1 MKTGRVC
8 IMMLVVVLLLVSV
21 AVAAAKPEK
30 TQGNAA
36 APKPEAVAELLSAL
50 SSLKDHIQGKN
61 KLDARQIEAQKL
73 TLDKHQELF
82 GCNAATIKA
91 ALALVAAYDKIEG
104 PLWVARDG
112 FVRKDVTNDI
122 HWTIYSVM
130 QNIMDRVY
138 TTENVAR
145 HGDLLKGFKFGSSA
159 NFPGAVDPPAPS
171 DASYKVK
178 ISGSYPKTW
187 GWPTMYDGPD
197 TFARK
202 PTGAYLAPGAI
213 ATITAPPSLVG
224 KGYKIRVG
232 CHSWDLSRKGKV
244 QRLDRSSLVY
254 DITRAKTKVAGPL
267 GGGIY
272 IEVPFLADAGVVEI
286 TIKNA
291 VRAPY
296 FSMKPFHT
304 TSLEEWKTV
313 ERNLPAPWADF
324 QTEKFMLQVP
334 SSWIR
339 KLDDPVTLMQDW
351 DAAMDTINDLMGRP
365 RLRGKETM
373 YPQVD
378 VTMPYGFHAPGYPSV
393 NVAYDPA
400 KDYGGY
406 ATHHLVRGPRHAGD
420 EEFHEQGHAYLFPKF
435 PGEVEAEVNLL
446 HVAVWNQK
454 FGYSLDEAFRA
465 SCGYYNRAYC
475 TLDTT
480 AMAWMTCANFIKGN
494 PMEDVEKQYQLKGHA
509 KFVDIARLFGW
520 RVLNQY
526 WYSFTS
532 DYEHGL
538 PWPDDEDFDSLL
550 LRLDDE
556 NVDSLLLR
564 LSKNVGVDI
573 RPLFHFWGVPPMDDK
588 ALAAAMAAA
597 NLPPSPL
604 IYDTLVHYQSLAPA
618 DNAAFRTF
626 ALNWWGQQ
634 PSAKGY
640 TEENGHAALWDAYNE
655 QTAASIKQRVQEIIA
670 KYFPEGRPKEK

>member
-1 MKTGRVC
+1 MKTG
-8 IMMLVVVLLLVSV
+8 MGFLFMLGAILLLVSV
-21 AVAAAKPEK
+21 AVAAAAKPEK

-50 SSLKDHIQGKN
+50 TSLKDHLEGKN
-61 KLDARQIEAQKL
+61 PLDARQIEARKL

-104 PLWVARDG
+104 PLWVARG
-112 FVRKDVTNDI
+112 IFIRKDVTNDI
-122 HWTIYSVM
+122 HWTIYTVM
-130 QNIMDRVY
+130 QNIMDHIY
-138 TTENVAR
+138 TAENVAR
-145 HGDLLKGFKFGSSA
+145 HADLLKGFKFGSSA
-159 NFPGAVDPPAPS
+159 NFPGAVDPPARP

-178 ISGSYPKTW
+178 ISGNYPKTW
-187 GWPTMYDGPD
+187 GWPTMHDGPD

-202 PTGAYLAPGAI
+202 STGAYLAPGAI
-213 ATITAPPSLVG
+213 ATITAPRSLVG

-232 CHSWDLSRKGKV
+232 CHSWDLSRTEKWKLL
-244 QRLDRSSLVY
+244 RLDRSSLVY
-254 DITRAKTKVAGPL
+254 DITRAKTRVASPL

-291 VRAPY
+291 VRSPY
-296 FSMKPFHT
+296 FSLKPFHT
-304 TSLEEWKTV
+304 TSLEAWKTV

-378 VTMPYGFHAPGYPSV
+378 VTIPYGFHAPGYPSV
-393 NVAYDPA
+393 NNTYDPA

-406 ATHHLVRGPRHAGD
+406 ANHYLVRGPQYNSD
-420 EEFHEQGHAYLFPKF
+420 DYDFHEQGHAYLFPKF

-480 AMAWMTCANFIKGN
+480 AMAWMTCASFIQGN
-494 PMEDVEKQYQLKGHA
+494 PMGAVEKQYQLKGHA

-520 RVLNQY
+520 RVLNKY

-532 DYEHGL
+532 DYEHGVSQL
-538 PWPDDEDFDSLL
+538 DDED
-550 LRLDDE
+550 
-556 NVDSLLLR
+556 VDKLLLR

-573 RPLFHFWGVPPMDDK
+573 RPLFHFWGVPPVDDK

>member
-104 PLWVARDG
+104 PLWVARG
-112 FVRKDVTNDI
+112 IFIRKDVTNDI
-122 HWTIYSVM
+122 HWTIYTVM
-130 QNIMDRVY
+130 QNIMDHIY
-138 TTENVAR
+138 TAENVAR
-145 HGDLLKGFKFGSSA
+145 HADLLKGFKFGSSA
-159 NFPGAVDPPAPS
+159 NFPGAVDPPARP

-178 ISGSYPKTW
+178 ISGNYPKTW
-187 GWPTMYDGPD
+187 GWPTMYDGPG

-202 PTGAYLAPGAI
+202 PTGAYLAPGTF
-213 ATITAPPSLVG
+213 ATVTVPPSLVG

-232 CHSWDLSRKGKV
+232 CHSWDLSKTEVWKLL
-244 QRLDRSSLVY
+244 RLDRSSLVY
-254 DITRAKTKVAGPL
+254 DITHAKTTVASPL

-272 IEVPFLADAGVVEI
+272 IEVPFLADAGVVEV
-286 TIKNA
+286 TIQNA
-291 VRAPY
+291 VRSPY

-324 QTEKFMLQVP
+324 QTEKFMMQVP

-351 DAAMDTINDLMGRP
+351 DAAVDAITDLEGFP
-365 RLRGKETM
+365 RLRGKETL

-378 VTMPYGFHAPGYPSV
+378 VMMPYDFYAPGYPSV
-393 NVAYDPA
+393 NMTYDPA
-400 KDYGGY
+400 ADYGGY
-406 ATHHLVRGPRHAGD
+406 ATHHLVRGPQYANYY
-420 EEFHEQGHAYLFPKF
+420 ELHEQGHCFLCPKF
-435 PGEVEAEVNLL
+435 PGEVESVVNLL
-446 HVAVWNQK
+446 HVAAWNQK

-465 SCGYYNRAYC
+465 SSGGYEKRAYC

-494 PMEDVEKQYQLKGHA
+494 PMEAVERQYQLKGHA
-509 KFVDIARLFGW
+509 KWVDIARLFGW
-520 RVLNQY
+520 RVLNNY
-526 WYSFTS
+526 GYSFTS
-532 DYEHGL
+532 DYEHGV
-538 PWPDDEDFDSLL
+538 PRRDEDIDNSGLKK
-550 LRLDDE
+550 
-556 NVDSLLLR
+556 VDSLLLR
-564 LSKNVGVDI
+564 LSKSVGVDI
-573 RPLFHFWGVPPMDDK
+573 RPLFHFWGVPPVDNK
-588 ALAAAMAAA
+588 TLSAAMDAAK
-597 NLPPSPL
+597 LPASPL
-604 IYDTLVHYQSLAPA
+604 IYDTLVHYQSLVPA

-626 ALNWWGQQ
+626 ALNWWDHQ

-640 TEENGHAALWDAYNE
+640 TEENGHAALWEDYNE
-655 QTAASIKQRVQEIIA
+655 QTAAQIKQRVQEIIA
-670 KYFPEGRPKEK
+670 KYFPEGRPREK